1 MNLSTIHTNTHNEN
15 QMTEVLVKARNLPKM
30 DTFFEGGSCDPFFNF
45 YLDFGRGG
53 FIKAI
58 GGQHNR
64 IENQL
69 QGSWGFNIPTM
80 MLKSAERYKIE
91 FFDHDLIGSNDF
103 IGQFQGKIGELFENG
118 EKIGNRLVGTKEAK
132 KAGSLVD
139 VLLDKHN
146 STEEL
151 SNEEQI
157 RRKMNRLRLKAREA
171 DGDAKKFVVFHYLTL
186 IPLVFLNIAL
196 TIGPSF
202 IPEEKVSFLQ
212 GFTVVIGALNT
223 AIVTFTT
230 QFQFKTKEEVSS
242 EKATMYAS
250 LATELE
256 NIFLFPGFQNI
267 YTDDDWLR
275 EIQKMASVV
284 TDVEKKIGGKTPD
297 LLKYDKAQLKMVHQ
311 VIYDEVDPDLG
322 ASLGLRSVAVNKS
335 LV

>member
-1 MNLSTIHTNTHNEN
+1 MNLSTIHTIPQNED
-15 QMTEVLVKARNLPKM
+15 QMTEVLIKARNLPKM
-30 DTFFEGGSCDPFFNF
+30 DTIFEGGSCDPFFDF

-53 FIKAI
+53 FIKTI
-58 GGQHNR
+58 GGYEHR

-69 QGSWGFNIPTM
+69 QGSWGFNIPTTI
-80 MLKSAERYKIE
+80 LKSAEKYKIE
-91 FFDHDLIGSNDF
+91 FFDYDLIGSNDF
-103 IGQFQGKIGELFENG
+103 IGQFQGKISDLFENG

-146 STEEL
+146 STEEV

-157 RRKMNRLRLKAREA
+157 RRKMNRLRLKAKEA

-230 QFQFKTKEEVSS
+230 QFQFKTKEDLSS
-242 EKATMYAS
+242 EKATIYAS

-256 NIFLFPGFQNI
+256 NVFLFPGFQSI
-267 YTDDDWLR
+267 YTDEDWLR

-284 TDVEKKIGGKTPD
+284 TDVEKKLAGKMPD
-297 LLKYDKAQLKMVHQ
+297 LLKYDKAQLKMVHK
-311 VIYDEVDPDLG
+311 VIYDEIDPELG
-322 ASLGLRSVAVNKS
+322 TGLGLKSSAINKS
-335 LV
+335 FA